1 MLTPPD
7 QSTRK
12 PLFDA
17 DAIAAELEELVP
29 HYEGQKE
36 LRIAVAMRLK
46 RALADARKA
55 AEANLLKDR
64 LGLRCAA
71 DLCLVQDQIIRVCS
85 SSRPNIST
93 RRKAVR
99 KPSAWRSWQPAATG
113 AA

>member
-7 QSTRK
+7 QSSRK

-29 HYEGQKE
+29 QHEGHKE

-55 AEANLLKDR
+55 AEA
-64 LGLRCAA
+64 
-71 DLCLVQDQIIRVCS
+71 
-85 SSRPNIST
+85 
-93 RRKAVR
+93 VR
-99 KPSAWRSWQPAATG
+99 KRSAWRSWQPAATG